1 MSPTPHHSAALLLH
15 HERVQ
20 DALRNASYSTPRRKR
35 FGRMNRS
42 PLLRL
47 A

>member
-1 MSPTPHHSAALLLH
+1 MTPTPHTSAALLLH
-15 HERVQ
+15 RERVQ
-20 DALRNASYSTPRRKR
+20 DAMRYASYGAPRRKR

>member
-1 MSPTPHHSAALLLH
+1 MSPIPRHAAALLLH
-15 HERVQ
+15 RERVQ
-20 DALRNASYSTPRRKR
+20 AALRNAAYPTPRRKR
-35 FGRMNRS
+35 FGRINRS

>member
-1 MSPTPHHSAALLLH
+1 MVPTPHTSEALLLH
-15 HERVQ
+15 RERVQ
-20 DALRNASYSTPRRKR
+20 DALRNAAYATPRRKR